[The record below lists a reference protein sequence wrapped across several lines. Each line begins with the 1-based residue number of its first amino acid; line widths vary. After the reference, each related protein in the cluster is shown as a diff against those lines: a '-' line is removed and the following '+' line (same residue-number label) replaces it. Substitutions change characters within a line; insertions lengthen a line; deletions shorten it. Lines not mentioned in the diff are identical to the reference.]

1 MTVITIASK
10 EMDELA
16 GKHGDG
22 IFKAT
27 HKEVEDKIGKII
39 VVNDLK
45 QYA

>member
-1 MTVITIASK
+1 MTVITITSK

-16 GKHGDG
+16 VKYGDG

-27 HKEVEDKIGKII
+27 HKEVEDKIEKTI